1 MFTQFHNPKSLHG
14 DLLDFYLA
22 NGWFRSG
29 QYIYTTKILNLN
41 GKLYSPIRIRL
52 PLEGYEFRKSLRKLW
67 NKNQQFETVFRKAF
81 ISREKEEL
89 YQKHKLRFDG
99 YVSQTIKDAL
109 QDGGETTIYD
119 TYEVAVYDD
128 KKLIAVSFFD
138 LGEKS
143 MASIIGLFDPEYS
156 SYSLGFY
163 TMLAEIKYGKKNG
176 FEFYYP
182 GYVIPNYPKF
192 DYKLRIGEV
201 DFYKA
206 KEDEWLPFP
215 KMKKTDLPSEVI
227 ENQLVKMGMVLKMH
241 AIDYKI
247 YFYPLFDKGYMN
259 HIGELQELEAPLFIQ
274 LQTPIN
280 NQKLVIDY
288 DLQKHCYKLTQ
299 FHGFS
304 KPIENFYDSS
314 THQVYDT
321 FKTLLVRQFKFK
333 ESEKPEE
340 IAKAILEM
348 LRLSS

>member
-1 MFTQFHNPKSLHG
+1 MFTQFHNPQSLHG
-14 DLLDFYLA
+14 ELLDFYLA

-29 QYIYTTKILNLN
+29 QYIYTTKILNFD

-52 PLEGYEFRKSLRKLW
+52 PLEGYEFRKSLRKIW
-67 NKNQQFETVFRKAF
+67 NKNQQFSTVFRKAF

-119 TYEVAVYDD
+119 TYEVAVYDGE
-128 KKLIAVSFFD
+128 KLIAVSFFD
-138 LGEKS
+138 LGNKS
-143 MASIIGLFDPEYS
+143 MASIIGLFDPDYS

-163 TMLAEIKYGKKNG
+163 TMLAEIKYGKKKG
-176 FEFYYP
+176 YKFYYP
-182 GYVIPNYPKF
+182 GYIIPNYPKF

-206 KEDEWLPFP
+206 KEDKWLPFP
-215 KMKKTDLPSEVI
+215 EMNNNDLPSEVI
-227 ENQLVKMGMVLKMH
+227 ENQLIKMGMVLKMH

-259 HIGELQELEAPLFIQ
+259 HIGELQELETPLFIQ
-274 LQTPIN
+274 LQSPIN
-280 NQKLVIDY
+280 NQKLVIDF
-288 DLQKHCYKLTQ
+288 DLQKHCYRLTQ
-299 FHGFS
+299 FHGFL

-314 THQVYDT
+314 THKEYDT
-321 FKTLLVRQFKFK
+321 FKTLLIRQFKFK
-333 ESEKPEE
+333 ESKKPEE
-340 IAKAILEM
+340 IAKTIMEM
-348 LRLSS
+348 MKLSS

>member
-1 MFTQFHNPKSLHG
+1 MFTQFHNPQSLHG
-14 DLLDFYLA
+14 ELLDFYLA

-29 QYIYTTKILNLN
+29 QYIYTTKILNFD
-41 GKLYSPIRIRL
+41 GILYSPIRIRL
-52 PLEGYEFRKSLRKLW
+52 PLEGYEFRKSLRKIW
-67 NKNQQFETVFRKAF
+67 NKNQKFTTVFRKAF

-119 TYEVAVYDD
+119 TYEVAVYDGE
-128 KKLIAVSFFD
+128 KLIAVSFFD

-143 MASIIGLFDPEYS
+143 MASIIGLFDPDYS
-156 SYSLGFY
+156 SFSLGFY
-163 TMLAEIKYGKKNG
+163 TMLAEINYGKKNG
-176 FEFYYP
+176 FKFYYP
-182 GYVIPNYPKF
+182 GYIIPNYPKF

-206 KEDEWLPFP
+206 KQDKWLPFL
-215 KMKKTDLPSEVI
+215 KMKKSDLPSEII
-227 ENQLVKMGMVLKMH
+227 ERKLLKMGMVLKMH

-259 HIGELQELEAPLFIQ
+259 HIGELQELETPLFIQ
-274 LQTPIN
+274 LQSPIN
-280 NQKLVIDY
+280 NQKLVIDF
-288 DLQKHCYKLTQ
+288 DLQNHCYRLTQ
-299 FHGFS
+299 FHGFL

-314 THQVYDT
+314 THKEYET
-321 FKTLLVRQFKFK
+321 FKTLLIRQFKFK

-340 IAKAILEM
+340 IAKTILGM
-348 LRLSS
+348 MKLNS